1 VQHIKNTIRGGST
14 GPLSLY
20 NHITLAK
27 KKITSIF
34 IIKML
39 T

>member
-1 VQHIKNTIRGGST
+1 VQRIKNTIRDGST

-27 KKITSIF
+27 KKITSNF
-34 IIKML
+34 IIKMM